1 MQRTLR
7 KLTQAAPNWEEEKKE
22 NFSFLNLGIIKLY
35 KEFAC
40 FDVTN
45 NINMSISVDFFL
57 TVVPVFKP
65 DRKKPACSYFKLM
78 HQNDILTWTNMDL

>member
-1 MQRTLR
+1 MQRILTR
-7 KLTQAAPNWEEEKKE
+7 GRRGKL
-22 NFSFLNLGIIKLY
+22 FFFFLNLGIIKFY

-45 NINMSISVDFFL
+45 NINMFISVDLFL

-65 DRKKPACSYFKLM
+65 NVNRPAFSCFR
-78 HQNDILTWTNMDL
+78 LTCQK